1 MLINSKKHIIKK
13 LDKIPLRKKVI
24 IKNINLESPNM
35 IRLMEMGIIPGEE
48 VQILRKAPLGDPL
61 EISIMGYNL
70 CIRKSEAQNI
80 EVEYEEHS

>member
-1 MLINSKKHIIKK
+1 MIINSKKHIIKK